1 MAEGNPA
8 DAALQAKAAFEMMLA
23 DRGPT
28 NPRTIRYAVAYARI
42 LAASGD
48 RDIAQALQDEYLPR
62 LAQVFPADS
71 AYRMQM

>member
-1 MAEGNPA
+1 
-8 DAALQAKAAFEMMLA
+8 MMLA

-28 NPRTIRYAVAYARI
+28 NPRTIRYAVESARI

-48 RDIAQALQDEYLPR
+48 HTAARAVNAEYLPK

-71 AYRMQM
+71 AYRMQR